1 MTPETQF
8 MARAQKVSLQH
19 SNPVEGVDD
28 QRSLREA
35 PGVDDVVPAKT
46 AERKRRMSEII
57 ARVAEEDRELLIKL
71 AR

>member
-1 MTPETQF
+1 MAQHAIRQTPSTNTESKRPH
-8 MARAQKVSLQH
+8 ASADV
-19 SNPVEGVDD
+19 
-28 QRSLREA
+28 RSPA
-35 PGVDDVVPAKT
+35 SVVPVAG